1 MSVFVTLS
9 STTLIELAVTLEMMG
24 GCCTGGGDAFFLEP
38 AKAGVETIPSRAA
51 ITKRMELD
59 LFTTL
64 LLIEWNIRQNRRL
77 DHVLRFFHFFGR
89 VHGLT
94 AGVHQSRGHEE
105 GEVASKASISSLN
118 AE

>member
-59 LFTTL
+59 LFTAL
-64 LLIEWNIRQNRRL
+64 LLREWNIVEQAKKSS
-77 DHVLRFFHFFGR
+77 RFPAET
-89 VHGLT
+89 GLKLLAE
-94 AGVHQSRGHEE
+94 AGIGINEKNGLLALVESP
-105 GEVASKASISSLN
+105 
-118 AE
+118 